1 MGSILNLVFENW
13 DNTNIALPN
22 GNDLFKN
29 SLFLPDFI
37 HSNELF
43 EVKNVKL
50 TDVHLFNNFYFVIRH
65 RIPLFQYLS
74 ESYDLFISDSVKL
87 LIRNKNLKIIFIQE
101 HESEYRI
108 QDTIDLLDKLCIRN
122 NLNSSNFHIM
132 CNNAEMDLY
141 KSSTKI
147 NLNKVEFLSEFAY
160 HTLSKFNPTFITNKL
175 GKFGLLHNRTPKI
188 HRIILLALLKKN
200 NILENFDWSII
211 DGWRKNLNKERWYY
225 EYDLILSNN
234 TIDSIKKEIEFFDKI
249 DVKKSDYELNTHW
262 FDDDYKLEFDKCFM
276 LDSYQ
281 NSYINVVTESCFWE
295 KSIHITEKVF
305 KPFYFFQLPIFVSS
319 YSYVKKLKEL
329 YGFDVF
335 YDLINHSYDDEPN
348 AEKRMFL
355 IVSELIRL
363 IKNKSDVIEFYKNN
377 EYRFIANQN
386 IVKNIKN
393 NNNVNKLLSSLSRKY

>member
-29 SLFLPDFI
+29 SLFLTDFI
-37 HSNELF
+37 HNNELF

-50 TDVHLFNNFYFVIRH
+50 TDVHLFNNFYFVISH

-108 QDTIDLLDKLCIRN
+108 QDTIDLLDKLCIQN
-122 NLNSSNFHIM
+122 NLNSSNFYIM

-160 HTLSKFNPTFITNKL
+160 STLSKFNPIFITNKS
-175 GKFGLLHNRTPKI
+175 GKFALLHNRTPKN
-188 HRIILLALLKKN
+188 HRIILLALLKKY

-211 DGWRKNLNKERWYY
+211 DGWRKNLNKEGWYY

-234 TIDSIKKEIEFFDKI
+234 TIDDIKNEINFFDKI
-249 DVKKSDYELNTHW
+249 DVKKSDYELNTNW
-262 FDDDYKLEFDKCFM
+262 FDDDSKLEFDKCFM

-281 NSYINVVTESCFWE
+281 NSYINVVTESLFFE
-295 KSIHITEKVF
+295 NVIHITEKVF

-335 YDLINHSYDDEPN
+335 DDLINHNYDNEPN

-393 NNNVNKLLSSLSRKY
+393 NNNVNKLLSSLSIKY

>member
-1 MGSILNLVFENW
+1 
-13 DNTNIALPN
+13 
-22 GNDLFKN
+22 
-29 SLFLPDFI
+29 
-37 HSNELF
+37 
-43 EVKNVKL
+43 
-50 TDVHLFNNFYFVIRH
+50 
-65 RIPLFQYLS
+65 
-74 ESYDLFISDSVKL
+74 
-87 LIRNKNLKIIFIQE
+87 
-101 HESEYRI
+101 
-108 QDTIDLLDKLCIRN
+108 
-122 NLNSSNFHIM
+122 M

-141 KSSTKI
+141 KLSTKI
-147 NLNKVEFLSEFAY
+147 KLNKIEFLSEYSCKFL
-160 HTLSKFNPTFITNKL
+160 TEFNPIFIADKP

-211 DGWRKNLNKERWYY
+211 DGWRKNLNKDGWYY

-234 TIDSIKKEIEFFDKI
+234 TIDSIKNEINFFDKI
-249 DVKKSDYELNTHW
+249 DVKKSDYELNTTW
-262 FDDDYKLEFDKCFM
+262 FDDDSKLDFEKCFM
-276 LDSYQ
+276 LDTYQ
-281 NSYINVVTESCFWE
+281 NSYLNIVTESLFFE
-295 KSIHITEKVF
+295 NVIHITEKVF

-335 YDLINHSYDDEPN
+335 DDLINHSYDDEPN

-355 IVSELIRL
+355 ILSELIRL

-393 NNNVNKLLSSLSRKY
+393 NNNINKLLSSLSRKY

>member
-37 HSNELF
+37 HNNELF

-65 RIPLFQYLS
+65 KIPLFQYLS

-108 QDTIDLLDKLCIRN
+108 QDTIDLLDKLCIQN
-122 NLNSSNFHIM
+122 NLNSSNFYII
-132 CNNAEMDLY
+132 CNNAEMSLY
-141 KSSTKI
+141 ELSTKI
-147 NLNKVEFLSEFAY
+147 NLNKIEFLSEMSY
-160 HTLSKFNPTFITNKL
+160 ELLKQFNPTFITNKS
-175 GKFGLLHNRTPKI
+175 GKFALLHNRTPKN
-188 HRIILLALLKKN
+188 HRIILLALLKKY

-211 DGWRKNLNKERWYY
+211 DGWRKNLNKDGWYY
-225 EYDLILSNN
+225 EYNKILSKNEINN
-234 TIDSIKKEIEFFDKI
+234 IKEEIDFFDKI
-249 DVKKSDYELNTHW
+249 DVKRSDYELNTNW
-262 FDDDYKLEFDKCFM
+262 FDDDSKLEFEKCFM

-281 NSYINVVTESCFWE
+281 NSYINVVTESLFFE
-295 KSIHITEKVF
+295 NAIHITEKVF

-335 YDLINHSYDDEPN
+335 DDLINHSYDDEPN

-393 NNNVNKLLSSLSRKY
+393 NNNVNKLLLSLSIKI

>member
-1 MGSILNLVFENW
+1 MG
-13 DNTNIALPN
+13 
-22 GNDLFKN
+22 
-29 SLFLPDFI
+29 
-37 HSNELF
+37 
-43 EVKNVKL
+43 
-50 TDVHLFNNFYFVIRH
+50 
-65 RIPLFQYLS
+65 
-74 ESYDLFISDSVKL
+74 
-87 LIRNKNLKIIFIQE
+87 
-101 HESEYRI
+101 
-108 QDTIDLLDKLCIRN
+108 
-122 NLNSSNFHIM
+122 
-132 CNNAEMDLY
+132 LY
-141 KSSTKI
+141 KLSTKI
-147 NLNKVEFLSEFAY
+147 NLNKIEFLSEYSCKFL
-160 HTLSKFNPTFITNKL
+160 TEFNPIFIADKP

-211 DGWRKNLNKERWYY
+211 DGWRKNLNKDGWYY

-234 TIDSIKKEIEFFDKI
+234 TIDSIKNEINFFDKI
-249 DVKKSDYELNTHW
+249 DVKKSDYELNTTW
-262 FDDDYKLEFDKCFM
+262 FDDDSKLDFEKCFM
-276 LDSYQ
+276 LDTYQ
-281 NSYINVVTESCFWE
+281 NSYLNIVTESLFFE
-295 KSIHITEKVF
+295 NVIHITEKVF

-335 YDLINHSYDDEPN
+335 DDLINHSYDDEPN

-393 NNNVNKLLSSLSRKY
+393 NNNVNKLLSSLSKKY